1 MERKKM
7 AGTVRT
13 KKWKRRKWPELQG
26 QSNGKEE
33 NVRNCTDKVM
43 ERKKMSG
50 TARTK

>member
-7 AGTVRT
+7 SGN
-13 KKWKRRKWPELQG
+13 QG

-33 NVRNCTDKVM
+33 NVRNCRDKLR

>member
-1 MERKKM
+1 VELVTYWYVSKGRKC
-7 AGTVRT
+7 
-13 KKWKRRKWPELQG
+13 PELHG

-33 NVRNCTDKVM
+33 NVQSCVDKVM